1 MGVALG
7 SPMGVKFDKKA
18 KFIFTDSL
26 IKKPLIYEMAQKYSI
41 ITNIEK
47 ANINESEGW
56 VILTVTGIGSQM
68 DEAFQWIADQGVV
81 VQTMFDL
88 D

>member
-1 MGVALG
+1 MGVVVG
-7 SPMGVKFDKKA
+7 SPFGVEFSKKV
-18 KFIFTDSL
+18 KLIFTDSL

-56 VILTVTGIGSQM
+56 VILTVTGTGSQM
-68 DEAFQWIADQGVV
+68 DEAFQWIADQGAA
-81 VQTMFDL
+81 VQTMFNL